1 MTTEAPIE
9 LLTDARQFSLTGARQ
24 SCRREIMEYEKTLHW
39 YRQNRFTADDVT
51 RATGLSERSQRELL
65 KLGVIQAVPQ
75 PNPKAQRLVTDTML
89 KRAAIAAP
97 LTKAGLSLGVAGRIV
112 YAAMMLEDLIFDIVD
127 PWDVFYDAASTFD
140 PETGLYEPRKLP
152 HNRDT
157 WFDPA
162 RRPAAEDDDFRICIV
177 DSKYVLLG
185 VGKPDAAYGELT
197 PDLTDFLWWENSM
210 YDHIRALGNDGVLH
224 LSVKGIGDHSP
235 VPFGTFDVTENPKTL
250 TFRTKAATEKDGEDA
265 GQAYENPTSLLTI
278 NASLALRIALRRLLH
293 IDEVPAS

>member
-1 MTTEAPIE
+1 M
-9 LLTDARQFSLTGARQ
+9 D
-24 SCRREIMEYEKTLHW
+24 YEQRLDW
-39 YRQNRFTADDVT
+39 YRQGRFTAEDVT

-65 KLGVIQAVPQ
+65 KLGVIDAIPQA
-75 PNPKAQRLVTDTML
+75 KTKQRVINAHML
-89 KRAAIAAP
+89 KRAALVAP
-97 LTKAGLSLGVAGRIV
+97 LNRAGLSLGVAGRIV

-127 PWDVFYDAASTFD
+127 PWDVYYDAATPFD
-140 PETGLYEPRKLP
+140 PETGHCEPRALP
-152 HNRDT
+152 HSRDT

-162 RRPAAEDDDFRICIV
+162 HRPTAEDDDFRICIV

-197 PDLTDFLWWENSM
+197 PDLTEFIWWENSM
-210 YDHIRALGNDGVLH
+210 HDHIRALGKDGVLH

-265 GQAYENPTSLLTI
+265 GQAFENPTSLLTI